1 MLLKKSGEEKIFL
14 PSHFSCVTDPS
25 CFQVGLFKSPVNLIC
40 LPTKRGRHI
49 LTTLNLEKYL

>member
-1 MLLKKSGEEKIFL
+1 MLLQNSGEKLSL

-40 LPTKRGRHI
+40 LPTKGGRHI
-49 LTTLNLEKYL
+49 WKTLNLEKYL